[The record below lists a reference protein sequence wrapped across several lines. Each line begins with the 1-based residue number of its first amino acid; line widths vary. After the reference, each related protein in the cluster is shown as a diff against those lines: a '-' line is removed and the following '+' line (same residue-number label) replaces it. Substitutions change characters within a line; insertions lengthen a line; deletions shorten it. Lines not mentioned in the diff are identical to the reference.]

1 MAEKRMARS
10 LREIANALENG
21 VVGPSI
27 LREVN
32 IFIKRFP
39 MAEVLTCPP
48 EDKLTKCPP
57 EILEAIFQYL
67 NPKALKSAVLVNK
80 KLCAVGSREF

>member
-27 LREVN
+27 LREVD
-32 IFIKRFP
+32 IFIKTLDSRGS
-39 MAEVLTCPP
+39 
-48 EDKLTKCPP
+48 
-57 EILEAIFQYL
+57 QW
-67 NPKALKSAVLVNK
+67 LKS
-80 KLCAVGSREF
+80 